1 MYTGEIIL
9 LIKRGK
15 ILRRLTDIRLAIL
28 LSLLMLSGCNEAPQ
42 ADIAFYGD
50 NIITLS
56 EQSGP
61 ANFVAVKD
69 DTIIFVGQRDD
80 WNGQTAEVV
89 NLEESALLPGFI
101 DAHGHVAWHGKLSAM
116 ANVASP
122 PVGPAEDMMG
132 LVSVLKSYITLN
144 AVAEGE
150 WVVGMGYD
158 DSLLAEKRHPTTRD
172 LDEVSTSHPILLI
185 HVSGHLSAV
194 NSKALEIAGI
204 NENTPNPPGGVIRRL
219 GDSQKPNGVLEET
232 AILAI
237 QALLPASENGSELI
251 HGGLLDYARHGIT
264 TAQDGASSLGV
275 INELRSA
282 SSEKP
287 FPIDVVSFLRVD
299 EAYLGENS
307 PPLAILGEYENG
319 FRVGGV
325 KMVLDG
331 SPQGKTA
338 YLTQPYKV
346 PPKGAAQNYRGYPI
360 MPAES
365 VDKLFAKFI
374 DAGVPIL
381 AHANGDAAADLFVNA
396 LQSSIDAANFP
407 DHRTVMIHAQTVRE
421 DQLDLM
427 AEMKA
432 IPSFFSAHTFYWGD
446 WHRDSVFGV
455 KRASRISPT
464 QSSLDKGIVFTVHND
479 SPVVPPDMIRLLW
492 ATTNRLTRSGQVL
505 GQEQRISTLEA
516 IKAVT
521 INAAY
526 QYFEEDK
533 KGTIDVGKQADFV
546 ILSKNPLAMPTTE
559 LLNIKV
565 ERTIA
570 RGKTIF
576 ELDG

>member
-1 MYTGEIIL
+1 
-9 LIKRGK
+9 
-15 ILRRLTDIRLAIL
+15 
-28 LSLLMLSGCNEAPQ
+28 
-42 ADIAFYGD
+42 
-50 NIITLS
+50 
-56 EQSGP
+56 
-61 ANFVAVKD
+61 
-69 DTIIFVGQRDD
+69 
-80 WNGQTAEVV
+80 
-89 NLEESALLPGFI
+89 
-101 DAHGHVAWHGKLSAM
+101 M

-122 PVGPAEDMMG
+122 PVGPAEDMDG
-132 LVSVLKSYITLN
+132 LVMALKSHIASKEL
-144 AVAEGE
+144 AEGE

-158 DSLLAEKRHPTTRD
+158 DSLLAEARHPTTVD
-172 LDEVSTSHPILLI
+172 LDKVSTSHPILLI

-204 NENTPNPPGGVIRRL
+204 NEDTPNPPGGVIRRL
-219 GDSQKPNGVLEET
+219 EDSQKPNGVLEET
-232 AILAI
+232 AGFAI
-237 QALLPASENGSELI
+237 QSFLPSEENVNELI
-251 HGGLLDYARHGIT
+251 HLGLLDYARYGIT

-282 SSEKP
+282 ANEKP
-287 FPIDVVSFLRVD
+287 FPIDVVSFQMVD
-299 EAYLGENS
+299 ETYLGENS
-307 PPLAILGEYENG
+307 PPLPILSDYKNG
-319 FRVGGV
+319 FKIGGV
-325 KMVLDG
+325 KMILDG

-338 YLTQPYKV
+338 YLTQPYKI
-346 PPKGAAQNYRGYPI
+346 PPKGGAHDYRGYPI

-365 VDKLFAKFI
+365 VDGLFAKFI
-374 DAGVPIL
+374 DAGTPIL

-396 LQSSIDAANFP
+396 LNRSIDTSNIP

-421 DQLDLM
+421 DQLDIM

-455 KRASRISPT
+455 ERASRISPT

-505 GQEQRISTLEA
+505 GQEQRIPTLNA

-526 QYFEEDK
+526 QYFEEDR

-546 ILSKNPLAMPTTE
+546 ILSKNPLTIPTTE
-559 LLNIKV
+559 LLDIKV

-576 ELDG
+576 ELDS

>member
-1 MYTGEIIL
+1 MTL
-9 LIKRGK
+9 K
-15 ILRRLTDIRLAIL
+15 RLTDVRLAIFLPL
-28 LSLLMLSGCNEAPQ
+28 LLLAGCNKAPQ

-56 EQSGP
+56 EQSES

-69 DTIIFVGQRDD
+69 DTIVFVGQRDD
-80 WNGQTAEVV
+80 WDGQTTEVV
-89 NLEESALLPGFI
+89 NLEDSALLPGFI
-101 DAHGHVAWHGKLSAM
+101 DAHGHVAWHGRLSAM
-116 ANVASP
+116 VNIASP
-122 PVGPAEDMMG
+122 PVGPAEDMNG
-132 LVSVLKSYITLN
+132 LVMALKSHIASKDL
-144 AVAEGE
+144 AEGD

-158 DSLLAEKRHPTTRD
+158 DSLLTEARHPTTID
-172 LDEVSTSHPILLI
+172 LDKVSTSHPILLI

-204 NENTPNPPGGVIRRL
+204 NEDTPNPPGGVIRRE
-219 GDSQKPNGVLEET
+219 GDSQRPNGVLEET
-232 AILAI
+232 AGFAI
-237 QALLPASENGSELI
+237 QSLLPPAENINELV
-251 HGGLLDYARHGIT
+251 HAGLLDYARYGIT
-264 TAQDGASSLGV
+264 TAQDGASSLGG

-282 SSEKP
+282 ANEKP
-287 FPIDVVSFLRVD
+287 FPIDVVSFQMVD
-299 EAYLGENS
+299 ETYLGGNS
-307 PPLAILGEYENG
+307 PPLPILSDYKSG
-319 FRVGGV
+319 FKIGGV
-325 KMVLDG
+325 KMILDG

-338 YLTQPYKV
+338 YLTQPYKI
-346 PPKGAAQNYRGYPI
+346 PPKGGAHDYRGYPI

-365 VDKLFAKFI
+365 VDALFTKFI
-374 DAGVPIL
+374 DAGLPIL

-396 LQSSIDAANFP
+396 LNRSIDTSSIP

-421 DQLDLM
+421 DQLDIM
-427 AEMKA
+427 AELKA

-446 WHRDSVFGV
+446 WHRDSVFGEE
-455 KRASRISPT
+455 RASRISPT

-505 GQEQRISTLEA
+505 GQEQRISTLDA

-546 ILSKNPLAMPTTE
+546 ILSKNPLNVPTTQ
-559 LLNIKV
+559 LLDIKV

-576 ELDG
+576 ELNR

>member
-1 MYTGEIIL
+1 MI
-9 LIKRGK
+9 
-15 ILRRLTDIRLAIL
+15 RLTDIRATIL
-28 LSLLMLSGCNEAPQ
+28 LPLLMLSGCDESALDAAKNNEAPQ

-69 DTIIFVGQRDD
+69 DTIIFVGQRND
-80 WNGQTAEVV
+80 WDGQAAEVV
-89 NLEESALLPGFI
+89 NLEDSALLPGFI
-101 DAHGHVAWHGKLSAM
+101 DAHGHISFHARVSAM
-116 ANVASP
+116 ANVSSP
-122 PVGPAEDMMG
+122 PVGPVEDMDG
-132 LVSVLKSYITLN
+132 LVAALKNYQASSAL
-144 AVAEGE
+144 AEGD
-150 WVVGMGYD
+150 WLVGMGYD
-158 DSLLAEKRHPTTRD
+158 DSLLAEKRHPTTND
-172 LDEVSTSHPILLI
+172 LDKVSASRPILLI
-185 HVSGHLSAV
+185 HVSGHLAAV

-204 NENTPNPPGGVIRRL
+204 NENTPNPPGGVIRRW
-219 GDSQKPNGVLEET
+219 GNSQKPNGVLEET
-232 AILAI
+232 AGFAI
-237 QALLPASENGSELI
+237 QAFIKSTSDANEQI
-251 HGGLLDYARHGIT
+251 HEGLLDYASYGIT
-264 TAQDGASSLGV
+264 TAQDGASSLDV
-275 INELRSA
+275 IRQLRSA

-287 FPIDVVSFLRVD
+287 FPIDVVSYQLVD
-299 EAYLGENS
+299 QTYLGENS
-307 PPLAILGEYENG
+307 PALPILGDYENG

-325 KMVLDG
+325 KMILDG

-346 PPKGAAQNYRGYPI
+346 PPKGAAQDYRGYPI
-360 MPAES
+360 MPSES
-365 VDKLFAKFI
+365 VDGLFAKFI

-396 LQSSIDAANFP
+396 LQSSIDMADLA

-427 AEMKA
+427 AKMKA

-455 KRASRISPT
+455 ERASRISPT
-464 QSSLDKGIVFTVHND
+464 ASSLEKGIIFTLHND
-479 SPVVPPDMIRLLW
+479 APIVPPDMIRLLW
-492 ATTNRLTRSGQVL
+492 ATTNRLTRSGQLL

-526 QYFEEDK
+526 QYFEEDI
-533 KGTIDVGKQADFV
+533 KGTIDVGKQADLV

-559 LLNIKV
+559 LLDIKV

-576 ELDG
+576 ELDD

>member
-1 MYTGEIIL
+1 MI
-9 LIKRGK
+9 
-15 ILRRLTDIRLAIL
+15 RLTDIRLAIL
-28 LSLLMLSGCNEAPQ
+28 LPLLMLSGCDDSALDTAKNNESTQ

-80 WNGQTAEVV
+80 WDGQAAEVV
-89 NLEESALLPGFI
+89 NLEDSALLPGFI
-101 DAHGHVAWHGKLSAM
+101 DAHGHVAWHGRLSAM

-122 PVGPAEDMMG
+122 PVGPAEDMNG
-132 LVSVLKSYITLN
+132 LVAVLKNYMASKVL
-144 AVAEGE
+144 AEGE

-158 DSLLAEKRHPTTRD
+158 DSLLAEKRHPTTID
-172 LDEVSTSHPILLI
+172 LDKVSTSHPILLI
-185 HVSGHLSAV
+185 HVSGHLAAA

-232 AILAI
+232 AGFAI
-237 QALLPASENGSELI
+237 QSLLPSPENGNKLI
-251 HGGLLDYARHGIT
+251 HGGLLDYARYGIT

-275 INELRSA
+275 IKELRSA
-282 SSEKP
+282 SNEKP
-287 FPIDVVSFLRVD
+287 FPIDVVSFQRVD
-299 EAYLGENS
+299 ETYLGENS
-307 PPLAILGEYENG
+307 PPLPILGDYENG
-319 FRVGGV
+319 FRIGGV

-346 PPKGAAQNYRGYPI
+346 PPKGTAHDYRGYPI

-365 VDKLFAKFI
+365 VDGLFAKFI

-396 LQSSIDAANFP
+396 LQGSIDTANLP

-455 KRASRISPT
+455 ERASRISPT

-479 SPVVPPDMIRLLW
+479 SPIVPPDMIRLLW

-546 ILSKNPLAMPTTE
+546 ILSKNPLAIPTTE
-559 LLNIKV
+559 LLDIKV

>member
-1 MYTGEIIL
+1 M
-9 LIKRGK
+9 
-15 ILRRLTDIRLAIL
+15 RRLTDIRLAIL
-28 LSLLMLSGCNEAPQ
+28 LPLLMLSGCNEAPQ

-69 DTIIFVGQRDD
+69 DTIIFVGQRVD
-80 WNGQTAEVV
+80 WNGQASEVI
-89 NLEESALLPGFI
+89 NLEDSALLPGFI
-101 DAHGHVAWHGKLSAM
+101 DAHGHVAWHGRLSAM

-122 PVGPAEDMMG
+122 PVGPAEDMNG
-132 LVSVLKSYITLN
+132 LVAVLKSYMASN
-144 AVAEGE
+144 ALSDDE
-150 WVVGMGYD
+150 WIVGMGYD
-158 DSLLAEKRHPTTRD
+158 DSLLAEKRHPTISD
-172 LDEVSTSHPILLI
+172 LDKVSTSHPILLI

-232 AILAI
+232 AGFAI
-237 QALLPASENGSELI
+237 QSFLPSAENGNELI
-251 HGGLLDYARHGIT
+251 HGGLLDYARYGIT

-287 FPIDVVSFLRVD
+287 FPIDVVSFQRVD

-307 PPLAILGEYENG
+307 PSLPILGDYKNG

-325 KMVLDG
+325 KMLLDG

-338 YLTQPYKV
+338 YLTQPYMV
-346 PPKGAAQNYRGYPI
+346 PPKGAAHDYRGYPI

-365 VDKLFAKFI
+365 VDGLFAKFI

-396 LQSSIDAANFP
+396 LQSGIDMTNFP

-455 KRASRISPT
+455 ERASRISPT

-559 LLNIKV
+559 LLDIKV

>member
-1 MYTGEIIL
+1 
-9 LIKRGK
+9 LI
-15 ILRRLTDIRLAIL
+15 RLTDIRATIL
-28 LSLLMLSGCNEAPQ
+28 LPLLMLSGCDESALDAAKNNEAPQ

-69 DTIIFVGQRDD
+69 DTIIFVGQRND
-80 WNGQTAEVV
+80 WDGQAAEVV
-89 NLEESALLPGFI
+89 NLEDSALLPGFI
-101 DAHGHVAWHGKLSAM
+101 DAHGHISFHARVSAM
-116 ANVASP
+116 ANVSSP
-122 PVGPAEDMMG
+122 PVGPVEDMDG
-132 LVSVLKSYITLN
+132 LVAALKNYQASSAL
-144 AVAEGE
+144 AEGD
-150 WVVGMGYD
+150 WLVGMGYD
-158 DSLLAEKRHPTTRD
+158 DSLLAEKRHPTTND
-172 LDEVSTSHPILLI
+172 LDKVSASRPILLI
-185 HVSGHLSAV
+185 HVSGHLAAV

-204 NENTPNPPGGVIRRL
+204 NENTPNPPGGVIRRW
-219 GDSQKPNGVLEET
+219 GNSQKPNGVLEET
-232 AILAI
+232 AGFAI
-237 QALLPASENGSELI
+237 QAFIKSTSDANEQI
-251 HGGLLDYARHGIT
+251 HEGLLDYASYGIT
-264 TAQDGASSLGV
+264 TAQDGASSLDV
-275 INELRSA
+275 IRQLRSA

-287 FPIDVVSFLRVD
+287 FPIDVVSYQLVD
-299 EAYLGENS
+299 QTYLGENS
-307 PPLAILGEYENG
+307 PALPILGDYENG

-325 KMVLDG
+325 KMILDG

-346 PPKGAAQNYRGYPI
+346 PPKGAAQDYRGYPI
-360 MPAES
+360 MPSES
-365 VDKLFAKFI
+365 VDGLFAKFI

-396 LQSSIDAANFP
+396 LQSSIDMADLA

-427 AEMKA
+427 AKMKA

-455 KRASRISPT
+455 ERASRISPT
-464 QSSLDKGIVFTVHND
+464 ASSLEKGIIFTLHND
-479 SPVVPPDMIRLLW
+479 APIVPPDMIRLLW
-492 ATTNRLTRSGQVL
+492 ATTNRLTRSGQLL

-526 QYFEEDK
+526 QYFEEDI
-533 KGTIDVGKQADFV
+533 KGTIDVGKQADLV

-559 LLNIKV
+559 LLDIKV

-576 ELDG
+576 ELDD

>member
-1 MYTGEIIL
+1 MI
-9 LIKRGK
+9 
-15 ILRRLTDIRLAIL
+15 RLTDIRLAIL
-28 LSLLMLSGCNEAPQ
+28 LPLLMLSGCDDSALDTAKNNEAPQ

-80 WNGQTAEVV
+80 WDGQAAEVV
-89 NLEESALLPGFI
+89 NLEDSALLPGFI
-101 DAHGHVAWHGKLSAM
+101 DAHGHVAWHGRLSVM

-122 PVGPAEDMMG
+122 PVGPAEDMNG
-132 LVSVLKSYITLN
+132 LVAVLKNHMASKVL
-144 AVAEGE
+144 AEGE

-158 DSLLAEKRHPTTRD
+158 DSLLAEKRHPTTID
-172 LDEVSTSHPILLI
+172 LDKVSTSHPILLI
-185 HVSGHLSAV
+185 HVSGHLAAA

-232 AILAI
+232 AGFAI
-237 QALLPASENGSELI
+237 QSLLPSAENGNELI
-251 HGGLLDYARHGIT
+251 HGGLLDYARYGIT

-275 INELRSA
+275 IKELRSA
-282 SSEKP
+282 SNEKP
-287 FPIDVVSFLRVD
+287 FPIDVVSFQRVD
-299 EAYLGENS
+299 ETYLGENS
-307 PPLAILGEYENG
+307 PPLPILGDYENG
-319 FRVGGV
+319 FRIGGV

-346 PPKGAAQNYRGYPI
+346 PPKGTAHDYRGYPI

-365 VDKLFAKFI
+365 VDGLFAKFI

-396 LQSSIDAANFP
+396 LQGSIDTADLP

-455 KRASRISPT
+455 ERASRISPT
-464 QSSLDKGIVFTVHND
+464 QSSLDKGILFTVHND
-479 SPVVPPDMIRLLW
+479 SPIVPPDMIRLLW

-546 ILSKNPLAMPTTE
+546 ILSKNPLAIPTTE
-559 LLNIKV
+559 LLDIKV

>member
-1 MYTGEIIL
+1 M
-9 LIKRGK
+9 K
-15 ILRRLTDIRLAIL
+15 RLTDVRLAIFLPL
-28 LSLLMLSGCNEAPQ
+28 LLLAGCNKAPQ

-56 EQSGP
+56 EQSES

-69 DTIIFVGQRDD
+69 DTIVFVGQRDD
-80 WNGQTAEVV
+80 WDGQTTEVV
-89 NLEESALLPGFI
+89 NLEDSALLPGFI
-101 DAHGHVAWHGKLSAM
+101 DAHGHVAWHGRLSAM
-116 ANVASP
+116 ANIASP
-122 PVGPAEDMMG
+122 PVGPAEDMNG
-132 LVSVLKSYITLN
+132 LVMALKSHIASKDL
-144 AVAEGE
+144 AEGD

-158 DSLLAEKRHPTTRD
+158 DSLLAEARHPTAID
-172 LDEVSTSHPILLI
+172 LDKVSTSHPILLI

-204 NENTPNPPGGVIRRL
+204 NKDTPNPPGGVIRRE
-219 GDSQKPNGVLEET
+219 GDSQRPNGVLEET
-232 AILAI
+232 AGFAI
-237 QALLPASENGSELI
+237 QSLLPPAENINELV
-251 HGGLLDYARHGIT
+251 HAGLLDYARYGIT

-282 SSEKP
+282 ANEKP
-287 FPIDVVSFLRVD
+287 FPIDVVSFQTVD
-299 EAYLGENS
+299 ETYLGENS
-307 PPLAILGEYENG
+307 PPLPLLSDYKNG
-319 FRVGGV
+319 FKVGGV
-325 KMVLDG
+325 KMILDG

-338 YLTQPYKV
+338 YLTQPYKI
-346 PPKGAAQNYRGYPI
+346 PPKGGAHDYRGYPI

-365 VDKLFAKFI
+365 VDALFAKFI
-374 DAGVPIL
+374 DAGTPIL

-396 LQSSIDAANFP
+396 LNRSIDMSSIP

-421 DQLDLM
+421 DQLDIM

-446 WHRDSVFGV
+446 WHRDSVFGEE
-455 KRASRISPT
+455 RASRISPT

-505 GQEQRISTLEA
+505 GQEQRISILDA

-526 QYFEEDK
+526 QYFEEDR

-546 ILSKNPLAMPTTE
+546 ILSKNPLNVPTTQ
-559 LLNIKV
+559 LLDLKV

-576 ELDG
+576 ELDS

>member
-1 MYTGEIIL
+1 
-9 LIKRGK
+9 LI
-15 ILRRLTDIRLAIL
+15 RLTDIRLAIL
-28 LSLLMLSGCNEAPQ
+28 LPLLMLSGCDDSALDTAKNNEAPQ

-80 WNGQTAEVV
+80 WDGQAAEVV
-89 NLEESALLPGFI
+89 NLEDSALLPGFI
-101 DAHGHVAWHGKLSAM
+101 DAHGHVAWHGRLSVM

-122 PVGPAEDMMG
+122 PVGPAEDMNG
-132 LVSVLKSYITLN
+132 LVAVLKNHMASKVL
-144 AVAEGE
+144 AEGE

-158 DSLLAEKRHPTTRD
+158 DSLLAEKRHPTTID
-172 LDEVSTSHPILLI
+172 LDKVSTSHPILLI
-185 HVSGHLSAV
+185 HVSGHLAAA

-232 AILAI
+232 AGFAI
-237 QALLPASENGSELI
+237 QSLLPSAGNGNELI
-251 HGGLLDYARHGIT
+251 HGGLLDYARYGIT

-275 INELRSA
+275 IKELRSA
-282 SSEKP
+282 SNEKP
-287 FPIDVVSFLRVD
+287 FPIDVVSFQRVD
-299 EAYLGENS
+299 ETYLGENS
-307 PPLAILGEYENG
+307 PPLPILGDYENG
-319 FRVGGV
+319 FRIGGV

-346 PPKGAAQNYRGYPI
+346 PPKGTAHDYRGYPI

-365 VDKLFAKFI
+365 VDGLFAKFI

-396 LQSSIDAANFP
+396 LQGSIDTADLP

-455 KRASRISPT
+455 ERASRISPT
-464 QSSLDKGIVFTVHND
+464 QSSLDKGILFTVHND
-479 SPVVPPDMIRLLW
+479 SPIVPPDMIRLLW

-546 ILSKNPLAMPTTE
+546 ILSKNPLAIPTTE

>member
-1 MYTGEIIL
+1 M
-9 LIKRGK
+9 
-15 ILRRLTDIRLAIL
+15 RRLTDIRLAIL
-28 LSLLMLSGCNEAPQ
+28 LPLLMLSGCNEAPQ

-69 DTIIFVGQRDD
+69 DTIIFVGQRVD
-80 WNGQTAEVV
+80 WNGQASEVI
-89 NLEESALLPGFI
+89 NLEDSALLPGFI
-101 DAHGHVAWHGKLSAM
+101 DAHGHVAWHGRLSAM

-122 PVGPAEDMMG
+122 PVGPAEDING
-132 LVSVLKSYITLN
+132 LVAVLKSYMASN
-144 AVAEGE
+144 ALSDDE
-150 WVVGMGYD
+150 WIVGMGYD
-158 DSLLAEKRHPTTRD
+158 DSLLAEKRHPTISD
-172 LDEVSTSHPILLI
+172 LDKVSTSHPILLI

-232 AILAI
+232 AGFAI
-237 QALLPASENGSELI
+237 QSFLPSAENGNELI
-251 HGGLLDYARHGIT
+251 HGGLLDYARYGIT

-287 FPIDVVSFLRVD
+287 FPIDVVSFQRVD
-299 EAYLGENS
+299 ETYLGENS
-307 PPLAILGEYENG
+307 PPLPLLSNYKNG
-319 FRVGGV
+319 FKVGGV
-325 KMVLDG
+325 KMILDG

-338 YLTQPYKV
+338 YLTQPYKI
-346 PPKGAAQNYRGYPI
+346 PPKGGAHDYRGYPI

-365 VDKLFAKFI
+365 VDALFTKFI
-374 DAGVPIL
+374 DAGLPIL

-396 LQSSIDAANFP
+396 LNRSIDTSSIP

-421 DQLDLM
+421 DQLDIM
-427 AEMKA
+427 AELKA

-446 WHRDSVFGV
+446 WHRDSVFGEE
-455 KRASRISPT
+455 RASRISPT

-505 GQEQRISTLEA
+505 GQEQRISTLDA

-546 ILSKNPLAMPTTE
+546 ILSKNPLNVPTTQ
-559 LLNIKV
+559 LLDIKV

-576 ELDG
+576 ELNR

>member
-1 MYTGEIIL
+1 MIG
-9 LIKRGK
+9 
-15 ILRRLTDIRLAIL
+15 LTDIRLAIFLPL
-28 LSLLMLSGCNEAPQ
+28 LVLGGCDGSRLDAVEGQ
-42 ADIAFYGD
+42 KADIAFYGD

-56 EQSGP
+56 DQSGP
-61 ANFVAVKD
+61 TNFVAVKD
-69 DTIIFVGQRDD
+69 GTIIFVGQRDD
-80 WNGQTAEVV
+80 WEGQATDVV
-89 NLEESALLPGFI
+89 NLENSTLLPGFI
-101 DAHGHVAWHGKLSAM
+101 DAHGHVSFHAYASAM
-116 ANVASP
+116 ANVSSP
-122 PVGPAEDMMG
+122 PVGPAENMAG
-132 LVSVLKSYITLN
+132 LVSELKRYMSSKSLK
-144 AVAEGE
+144 EGE

-158 DSLLAEKRHPTTRD
+158 DSLLAEKRHPTRDD
-172 LDEVSTSHPILLI
+172 LDQVSSTHPVLLI
-185 HVSGHLSAV
+185 HVSGHFVSV

-204 NENTPNPPGGVIRRL
+204 DENTPNPPGGLIRRL
-219 GDSQKPNGVLEET
+219 GNSQKPNGVLEET
-232 AILAI
+232 ASYGVQRFIGASGDPI
-237 QALLPASENGSELI
+237 QQMYNGV
-251 HGGLLDYARHGIT
+251 LDYAKYGIT
-264 TAQDGASSLGV
+264 TAQDGAASKDV
-275 INELRSA
+275 IKQLRAASA
-282 SSEKP
+282 AKP
-287 FPIDVVSFLRVD
+287 FPIDIVAYQRVD
-299 EAYLGENS
+299 QNYIGDAS
-307 PPLAILGEYENG
+307 PSTIALDDYTNG

-325 KMVLDG
+325 KIILDG

-338 YLTQPYKV
+338 FMTEPYKI
-346 PPKGAAQNYRGYPI
+346 PPDGAVAGYRGYPS

-365 VDKLFAKFI
+365 VDGLFAKFI
-374 DAGVPIL
+374 RAEIPIL
-381 AHANGDAAADLFVNA
+381 VHANGDAAADLFINA
-396 LQSSIDAANFP
+396 LDQSIDAENPP

-427 AEMKA
+427 AKMKV
-432 IPSFFSAHTFYWGD
+432 IPSFFSAHTFFWGD

-455 KRASRISPT
+455 ERASRISPT

-479 SPVVPPDMIRLLW
+479 APIVPPDMIRLLW

-546 ILSKNPLAMPTTE
+546 ILSKNPLAIPTTE
-559 LLNIKV
+559 LLGIKV